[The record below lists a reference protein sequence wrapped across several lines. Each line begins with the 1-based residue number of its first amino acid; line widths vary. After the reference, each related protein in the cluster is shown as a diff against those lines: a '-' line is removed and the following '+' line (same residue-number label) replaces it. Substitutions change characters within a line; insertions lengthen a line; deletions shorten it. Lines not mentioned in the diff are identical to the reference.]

1 MDVVALAQQ
10 ALQLALMLAAPL
22 LIALFATGLIISML
36 QAATQIQEMT
46 LSFLPKLL
54 VLFAVLVFAGGW
66 IIDRL
71 IEFTRDLLLSVPAIV
86 S

>member
-1 MDVVALAQQ
+1 MDIVALAQQ
-10 ALQLALMLAAPL
+10 ALQLALVLAAPL

-36 QAATQIQEMT
+36 QAAMQIQEMT

-54 VLFAVLVFAGGW
+54 VLFAALVFAGGW

-71 IEFTRDLLLSVPAIV
+71 VEFTRDLLLSVPAIV

>member
-1 MDVVALAQQ
+1 MDIVALAQQ
-10 ALQLALMLAAPL
+10 ALQLALVLAAPL

-54 VLFAVLVFAGGW
+54 VLFAALVFAGGW

-71 IEFTRDLLLSVPAIV
+71 VEFTRDLLLSVPVIV

>member
-1 MDVVALAQQ
+1 MDIVALAQQ
-10 ALQLALMLAAPL
+10 ALQLALVLAAPL

-71 IEFTRDLLLSVPAIV
+71 VEFTRDLLLSVPALV